1 VTLESSGM
9 PGNIE
14 VVVPGS
20 PNDPFSMKNAP
31 ADQPATNVPAPASQP
46 EPTKPLDAA
55 TIKALFESPEVKAA
69 VESAVTE
76 RVTKAQSGLDKLNAR
91 LKSELESAKTQAKE
105 AKVQSDRLQRE
116 VQMSNLSPQDR
127 EVMLKQYAAEDRL
140 AEIESKAHGVD
151 DYYKSVVALDLV
163 NKYGLYGFTEEDIDE
178 DDTPEE
184 MEIKA
189 LHKQADFFSG
199 KVPPAKPG
207 APASTSAPSDVGTG
221 GPVPPEYK
229 MGTEKGKDAMAANI
243 RAKFA
248 RPERVL

>member
-1 VTLESSGM
+1 MEPSGV
-9 PGNIE
+9 PANIE

-20 PNDPFSMKNAP
+20 PEDPFSTNNPP
-31 ADQPATNVPAPASQP
+31 ADPAATGVPAPVSQP
-46 EPTKPLDAA
+46 ESTKPLDAA

-105 AKVQSDRLQRE
+105 AKTQSDRLQRE
-116 VQMSNLSPQDR
+116 VQMSNLTPQDR

-140 AEIESKAHGVD
+140 AQIEEKAHGVD
-151 DYYKSVVALDLV
+151 DYFKTVVAFDLV
-163 NKYGLYGFTEEDIDE
+163 KTYGIYGFTEDDIDE

-189 LHKQADFFSG
+189 LHKQADFLSG
-199 KVPPAKPG
+199 KAPPVKPA
-207 APASTSAPSDVGTG
+207 APASTSAPSDLGAG
-221 GPVPPEYK
+221 GPVPAEYK
-229 MGTEKGKDAMAANI
+229 LGTEKGKDAMAANI